1 MSTPSGTFSP
11 PRTTAIGPTPW
22 HRGIAPS
29 GPGAAFGARLAAAFT
44 SDGRAPLVMLML
56 LAAVLRLHG
65 AGDDAFWKNE
75 LFSMAWSAQ
84 PLGFLLGE
92 GLFTETNPPL
102 YFVILKAWTALFGTS
117 EFAARA
123 PSVLI
128 SIACIPL
135 IAQLGRD
142 LLSAKAGLIAAA
154 LLAVTPVQIYFAHEA
169 RAYALLPLFALV
181 ALLGAARAMR
191 GAGQDGSPIGAWL
204 LYAGG
209 CIGLVHSH
217 ATGIFAVA
225 ALGMVMLLAFATGPT
240 AARDIRR
247 LIAANFAVAV
257 LSLPVLIA
265 MLVQSGSAN
274 IGWMPGPG
282 LDTPVILNRFLLI
295 GPMVRSDLGAEGSRM
310 ELLIEMGLASVAA
323 LTLILL
329 TARAVPGPGNP
340 ARALLLFLP
349 LLFVGLL
356 VAVSL
361 ACPVL
366 IPRVTI
372 WLSVPICLAVAA
384 ILAGRLAWPARA
396 CAGVLMGCCLAI
408 GLWNNVL
415 APAQHKPDWR
425 ALLAAHP
432 AGIAD
437 APILIAGPH
446 AGPLGI
452 AHYTDGPIRRR
463 LLHWTTTPERPATTA
478 DLLERRISGAGAVAT
493 AELAALIA
501 GGTPVVLY
509 LDDDDE
515 ILIDGHLV
523 HAPWFAAAHRTTHPG
538 LLVFAWNTSE

>member
-1 MSTPSGTFSP
+1 M
-11 PRTTAIGPTPW
+11 
-22 HRGIAPS
+22 
-29 GPGAAFGARLAAAFT
+29 
-44 SDGRAPLVMLML
+44 LVL

-75 LFSMAWSAQ
+75 LFSIAWSAQ

-102 YFVILKAWTALFGTS
+102 YFVILKAWTALFGTTLLGGG
-117 EFAARA
+117 EFTARA

-135 IAQLGRD
+135 IAKLGHE
-142 LLSAKAGLIAAA
+142 LLSRKAGLIAAGV
-154 LLAVTPVQIYFAHEA
+154 LAVTPVQVYFAHEA

-181 ALLGAARAMR
+181 ALLGAARLLR
-191 GAGQDGSPIGAWL
+191 PRLLGQSRPTAVPWL

-217 ATGIFAVA
+217 ATGVFAVA
-225 ALGMVMLLAFATGPT
+225 SLGMIMLLAFAAGPT
-240 AARDIRR
+240 PVRDIRR
-247 LIAANFAVAV
+247 LVAANFAIAV
-257 LSLPVLIA
+257 LCLPVLIA

-295 GPMVRSDLGAEGSRM
+295 GPMVRSDLGVDGSRT
-310 ELLIEMGLASVAA
+310 ELLTEMGLASVTA

-329 TARAVPGPGNP
+329 TARAVPGPGKP
-340 ARALLLFLP
+340 ARALLLYLP
-349 LLFVGLL
+349 LLFVAILI
-356 VAVSL
+356 AVSL
-361 ACPVL
+361 ARPVL

-384 ILAGRLAWPARA
+384 ILTGRLVWPARA
-396 CAGVLMGCCLAI
+396 FAGVLMGCCLAI

-432 AGIAD
+432 TGIAD
-437 APILIAGPH
+437 APVLIADAPVLIAGPH

-478 DLLERRISGAGAVAT
+478 DLLERRVSGATAIAT
-493 AELAALIA
+493 ADLAALIA

-515 ILIDGHLV
+515 VLIDVHLA
-523 HAPWFAAAHRTTHPG
+523 HEPWFAAGRRTTHPG
-538 LLVFAWNTSE
+538 LLVFAWNTHE